1 MGRRRRFRDDEL
13 LVVRLLAEA
22 ARSRPRFSEVL
33 HARICR
39 AVQQV
44 PPREPAADRAC
55 VGRPRWPAW
64 TVAAAAAA
72 SLVVAFLGW
81 RLDRLGGVNGP
92 QPSQLPAQAALNTG
106 IPDDTSFLPT
116 KLDLHSVTGLA
127 AAVPDQLDALVDSA
141 IAAQHWASLDD
152 DAQVTVKML
161 ADRLPFDLASLLT
174 MAEPS
179 ASP

>member
-39 AVQQV
+39 AVQHV

-55 VGRPRWPAW
+55 VGRPQWTAW
-64 TVAAAAAA
+64 TVAAAAAAA

-81 RLDRLGGVNGP
+81 RLDRTAGLDGP
-92 QPSQLPAQAALNTG
+92 QPPQAALSAG
-106 IPDDTSFLPT
+106 VPDGTSFLPT

-127 AAVPDQLDALVDSA
+127 ATVPDQLDALVDSA
-141 IAAQHWASLDD
+141 IAAQQWASLDD